1 MEVPRRDG
9 SIPSV
14 RVSRPGELTDERVC
28 AFKVPSSGFEVDGSN
43 VHRSAR
49 RLLCVSVNFFR
60 TNGDPR
66 ASLSSHRV
74 RRRKCW
80 PARIMSGGVVSVT
93 EPMPTFD
100 ARRVFTFES
109 APITHL
115 GFDFA
120 VTLFSIDEFTIRIE
134 TPFSFWDG
142 TDDLVIRPGAAGSV
156 APILTLHQDELS
168 RACQVA
174 CVRSWS
180 RVRGRARCVRG
191 KRARAV
197 RGLSSSS

>member
-1 MEVPRRDG
+1 M
-9 SIPSV
+9 
-14 RVSRPGELTDERVC
+14 
-28 AFKVPSSGFEVDGSN
+28 
-43 VHRSAR
+43 
-49 RLLCVSVNFFR
+49 
-60 TNGDPR
+60 
-66 ASLSSHRV
+66 
-74 RRRKCW
+74 
-80 PARIMSGGVVSVT
+80 SVT

-168 RACQVA
+168 TVELGESGSVRITFVSGCAVSVEPDDSFEAFSMTVA
-174 CVRSWS
+174 GDLYVALPGGGVAFWS
-180 RVRGRARCVRG
+180 TSDAR
-191 KRARAV
+191 
-197 RGLSSSS
+197 